1 MFESWMPKL
10 VSALYERERTANVVV
25 VDWLSSAQN
34 HYVVAVQKTKA
45 VGREIAR
52 FIDWIEVILFHF
64 YTLKKKEKKKDFCF
78 VNNSFENIHYFNRKM
93 LNKYSNNLDVM
104 GHQFKNVHCLE
115 NVFFC
120 FLLFF
125 CVFLLDWNVSND

>member
-52 FIDWIEVILFHF
+52 FIDWIEVSGPLFHF
-64 YTLKKKEKKKDFCF
+64 HTLF
-78 VNNSFENIHYFNRKM
+78 KM
-93 LNKYSNNLDVM
+93 IFAL
-104 GHQFKNVHCLE
+104 
-115 NVFFC
+115 
-120 FLLFF
+120 
-125 CVFLLDWNVSND
+125 